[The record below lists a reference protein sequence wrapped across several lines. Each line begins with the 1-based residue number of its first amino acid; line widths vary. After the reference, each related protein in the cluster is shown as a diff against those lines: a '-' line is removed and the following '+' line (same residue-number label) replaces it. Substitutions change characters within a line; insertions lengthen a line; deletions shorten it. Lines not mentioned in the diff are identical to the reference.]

1 MLQFFFFFHQFTL
14 LKKED
19 ALKGVLRRIA
29 RFHKVMQW
37 KKAKE
42 NHLSRLLRCLSS
54 TFNNKDYTSKKK
66 EKKGEEGEGKKTTVN

>member
-1 MLQFFFFFHQFTL
+1 MLQFFFFHQFTL

-29 RFHKVMQW
+29 RFHNVMQW

-42 NHLSRLLRCLSS
+42 NHLSRLLHS
-54 TFNNKDYTSKKK
+54 TFNNKDYTSKEK